1 MKKIKSER
9 GINFFILYILFTAAC
24 SCVSLIFPAHQILVI
39 QVWYQ
44 ISVVVWIFLA
54 VTMVKLLIRLQ
65 KINKLIM
72 RGINERRRKP

>member
-9 GINFFILYILFTAAC
+9 WIIFFILYILFTAAC

-44 ISVVVWIFLA
+44 ISVVLWIFFA
-54 VTMVKLLIRLQ
+54 VTMVRLLIRLE
-65 KINKLIM
+65 KINKFRM
-72 RGINERRRKP
+72 REINEGSEEP

>member
-9 GINFFILYILFTAAC
+9 GIFFFILYILFTAAC

-65 KINKLIM
+65 KINKLIT

>member
-9 GINFFILYILFTAAC
+9 GIIFFILYILFTAAC

-44 ISVVVWIFLA
+44 ISVVLWIFFA
-54 VTMVKLLIRLQ
+54 VMMVRLLIRLE
-65 KINKLIM
+65 KINKFRM
-72 RGINERRRKP
+72 REINEGSEEP

>member
-9 GINFFILYILFTAAC
+9 GIFFFILYILFTAAC

-65 KINKLIM
+65 KINKLIV

>member
-9 GINFFILYILFTAAC
+9 WIFFFILYILFTAIC
-24 SCVSLIFPAHQILVI
+24 SCVSLIFPVHRIIVI

-54 VTMVKLLIRLQ
+54 VTMVRLLIRLQ
-65 KINKLIM
+65 KINKLKI
-72 RGINERRRKP
+72 RGTNERRKKA

>member
-9 GINFFILYILFTAAC
+9 WIIFFILYILFTAAC

-44 ISVVVWIFLA
+44 ISVVVWIFSSYDGEIA
-54 VTMVKLLIRLQ
+54 YQ
-65 KINKLIM
+65 ASENK
-72 RGINERRRKP
+72 

>member
-9 GINFFILYILFTAAC
+9 WIIFLILYILLTAAC
-24 SCVSLIFPAHQILVI
+24 ICVSLIFPAHQILVI

-65 KINKLIM
+65 KINKLIT

>member
-9 GINFFILYILFTAAC
+9 WKIFFILYILFTAAC

-65 KINKLIM
+65 KINKLIT

>member
-9 GINFFILYILFTAAC
+9 GIIFFILYILFTVAC

-65 KINKLIM
+65 KINKLIT

>member
-9 GINFFILYILFTAAC
+9 WIIFSILYILFTTAC

-65 KINKLIM
+65 KINKLIT

>member
-1 MKKIKSER
+1 LKKIKSER
-9 GINFFILYILFTAAC
+9 WIIFFIPYILFTVAC

-65 KINKLIM
+65 KINKLIT
-72 RGINERRRKP
+72 RGINERRRKS